1 MKNWIKK
8 AITVVSVVA
17 VAISAIST
25 VAFAAPGTEMIGN
38 ETGKKVLKPGVVD
51 EFAFAG
57 GTATGYSDF
66 AIALDQ
72 FSVVRATTNPATWAF
87 EETSYWGIT
96 TDRFLGF
103 WDYLGT
109 AGRGEESGFK
119 WQVKPGSYFCIPVYC
134 RITDK
139 YMALREKLN
148 FYTSADGQTWTDCT
162 ASVAGLDVNNTTN
175 TTTANGR
182 TFYANIQIP
191 ANANWIKVVFP
202 TPAEIQA
209 IGLVADPS
217 VVDGTAS
224 WIDVGAFC
232 LGYPK
237 ASATP
242 ITGNTTALDGDD
254 VVAYYDEPTLVSNNT
269 SRLQLDAAN
278 AKANVVKA
286 AGTNLTL
293 ADIKAMVE
301 VTLGE
306 VAFTE
311 AAPGYTPIND
321 LTTAAADGQVL
332 VGKTKG
338 HTYYADGTIYASYTI
353 DVTEVGELTTPSVTS
368 NNEKIVIDEDKKTI
382 TVTYYLDEELS
393 YNDLKAALEF
403 KYSVPA
409 FYGAG
414 GYEVSDMDA
423 DLEDLAT
430 MKLLAKDCT
439 GIADDTLIE
448 TYEIKLDSQV
458 KDPVFAS
465 TVDNVIVD
473 ADNRTITVEAGMTV
487 GELLD
492 ALKVENATVAILLN
506 GAEAKEDDEITEDMT
521 LYLAVSGI
529 RVPYEF
535 IVSEEEVTGGL
546 GSGEGSGEGDKEEEP
561 IPDGGVAVP
570 TLAIALFGAAAA
582 GLVGAKKRRK

>member
-1 MKNWIKK
+1 MKNWFKK
-8 AITVVSVVA
+8 AITVVSVTA
-17 VAISAIST
+17 VALSAVST
-25 VAFAAPGTEMIGN
+25 VAFAAAGTEMIGN

-66 AIALDQ
+66 AIALDR
-72 FSVVRATTNPATWAF
+72 FSVVREKAWGF
-87 EETSYWGIT
+87 EEPSYWGIT
-96 TDRFLGF
+96 ADRFLGF
-103 WDYLGT
+103 WDHLGT
-109 AGRGEESGFK
+109 MGRGEESGFK

-134 RITDK
+134 RITEK

-162 ASVAGLDVNNTTN
+162 ASVAGLAVDDTTN
-175 TTTANGR
+175 TVTANGR

-209 IGLVADPS
+209 IGLIADGS
-217 VVDGTAS
+217 AADVTTT
-224 WIDVGAFC
+224 WIDIGAFC

-254 VVAYYDEPTLVSNNT
+254 VVAYYEEPSLLSNNAV
-269 SRLQLDAAN
+269 RLQLDATTAT
-278 AKANVVKA
+278 ANVLKV
-286 AGTNLTL
+286 AGTPLTL
-293 ADIKAMVE
+293 ADIKAMVD

-311 AAPGYTPIND
+311 AAPGYTPIVD

-332 VGKTKG
+332 VGQTKG
-338 HTYYADGTIYASYTI
+338 HTYYPDGTIYASYTI
-353 DVTEVGELTTPSVTS
+353 DVTEVDELPNPSVES
-368 NNEKIVIDEDKKTI
+368 QNDKIVINEDEKTI

-393 YNDLKAALEF
+393 YNDLKAALTF
-403 KYSVPA
+403 KYSAPA
-409 FYGAG
+409 FYSAG
-414 GYEVSDMDA
+414 GYAVTDMDA
-423 DLEDLAT
+423 DLEKLAT
-430 MKLLAKDCT
+430 MNLLAKDCA
-439 GIADDTLIE
+439 GIENDTLIA
-448 TYEIKLDSQV
+448 TYEIKLVSEV
-458 KDPVFAS
+458 KDAVFVS
-465 TVDNVIVD
+465 TVDNVIID
-473 ADNRTITVEAGMTV
+473 ADNRTITVEEGMTV

-492 ALKVENATVAILLN
+492 AVKIENATVAIVSN
-506 GAEAKEDDEITEDMT
+506 GQEASEDDVITEAMT
-521 LYLAVSGI
+521 LYLEVSGVRI
-529 RVPYEF
+529 PYEF
-535 IVSEEEVTGGL
+535 IVSEEKVTGGIGL
-546 GSGEGSGEGDKEEEP
+546 EEEEKEEEP

-570 TLAIALFGAAAA
+570 TLAFALLGAAAA